1 MQHESEDARSLR
13 ELTERI
19 EVAKAKRAP
28 PPRREEAHSQAEV
41 AWRMVIELVA
51 GIAIGTGIGFGLD
64 ALLGTRPWF
73 LILFC
78 LLGFAAGVNVMMRTA
93 REVAAKQSGAV
104 APERGT
110 GARVPDETGPR
121 SERESANGG

>member
-19 EVAKAKRAP
+19 EAAKARNAP
-28 PPRREEAHSQAEV
+28 PPRHADGHSQAEV

-51 GIAIGTGIGFGLD
+51 GIAIGTGVGFGLD

-93 REVAAKQSGAV
+93 KEVAAKQNGAE
-104 APERGT
+104 APR
-110 GARVPDETGPR
+110 DETGPGP
-121 SERESANGG
+121 ERENANGG